1 MFFAVCTLYVL
12 RYDNN
17 NNNKLAIPSAFERTY
32 RIVSYRMEIRYRV
45 NNDRCGLLPTN
56 LTAPGGS
63 VTSDDRHQSNN
74 KSVVV
79 ADLDVRWL
87 NTASEV

>member
-1 MFFAVCTLYVL
+1 MFLLYAL
-12 RYDNN
+12 YMYYGT
-17 NNNKLAIPSAFERTY
+17 IIIIIISWPSRQLLSA

-45 NNDRCGLLPTN
+45 NDDRCGLLPTN

-79 ADLDVRWL
+79 ADLDVWWL